1 LSTARL
7 GVDQNKGPEE
17 ELSVTDTEAPTS
29 NKKKSDRWSAGVI
42 PYAEMGY
49 WLPDYEPQDTDV
61 LCAFRITPQPGV
73 PPEEAGAAVAGESST
88 ATWTV
93 VWTDRLTSYDTYQ
106 AKCYRVDAVPN
117 SDNQY
122 IAHIAY
128 HIDLFEEGSIAN
140 LTSSIIGN
148 VFGFKALKALRLEDM
163 RIPLHYIKTFQGPA
177 HGIIMERE
185 YLDKFGRPLLGA
197 TTKPKLGLSAR
208 NYGRVVY
215 EALRGGLD
223 FTKDDEN
230 INSQPF
236 MRWRDRYLYS
246 MEAVNRASAASGEVK
261 GHYLNVTAATME
273 DMYERA
279 TFAKELGTVI
289 IMIDLTIGFT
299 AIQSMAK
306 WARANGCIL
315 HLHRAGYATYARQK
329 NHGVNFRVLAKWMRL
344 AGVDHIHA
352 GTVVGKLEGD
362 PNAIMGYYDTLRLGH
377 IAANPV
383 RGLYFDQEWG
393 SMPGVMPV
401 ASGGIH
407 AGQMH
412 DLLHYLGED
421 VVLQFGGGT
430 IGHPMGI
437 AAGATANRVAVEAM
451 IKARNEGRDY
461 RKEGNDI
468 LKAAAKKSRELD
480 VALTTWGDIS
490 FNYESTDVPD
500 VVETPTSS

>member
-1 LSTARL
+1 M
-7 GVDQNKGPEE
+7 
-17 ELSVTDTEAPTS
+17 
-29 NKKKSDRWSAGVI
+29 SDRWNAGVI

-49 WLPDYEPQDTDV
+49 WQPDYVPKDSDV
-61 LCAFRITPQPGV
+61 LCAFRITPQEGV

-93 VWTDRLTSYDTYQ
+93 VWTDRLTTYDHYQ
-106 AKCYRVDAVPN
+106 AKCYRVEEVP
-117 SDNQY
+117 STRGQF
-122 IAHIAY
+122 IAWIAY
-128 HIDLFEEGSIAN
+128 DLDLFEEGSIAN

-148 VFGFKALKALRLEDM
+148 VFGFKPLKALRLEDM
-163 RIPLHYIKTFQGPA
+163 RIPTHYVKTFQGPA
-177 HGIIMERE
+177 HGIVMERE
-185 YLDKFGRPLLGA
+185 HLNKFGRPLLGA

-236 MRWRDRYLYS
+236 MRWRDRFLFS
-246 MEAVNRASAASGEVK
+246 MEAVNRAQAATGEIK
-261 GHYLNVTAATME
+261 GHYMNVTAGTME
-273 DMYERA
+273 EMYERA
-279 TFAKELGTVI
+279 QFAKDLGSVI
-289 IMIDLTIGFT
+289 IMIDLTIGYT
-299 AIQSMAK
+299 AIQSMSR
-306 WARANGCIL
+306 WARANGMIL
-315 HLHRAGYATYARQK
+315 HLHRAGHGTYTRQK
-329 NHGVNFRVLAKWMRL
+329 NHGVSFRVIAKWMRL

-362 PNAIMGYYDTLRLGH
+362 PNAIAGYYDSLRLNSVP
-377 IAANPV
+377 ADPV
-383 RGLYFDQEWG
+383 KGLYFDQEWA

-412 DLLHYLGED
+412 QLLHYLGED

-437 AAGATANRVAVEAM
+437 SAGAEANRVAVETM
-451 IKARNEGRDY
+451 IKARNEGKDY
-461 RKEGNDI
+461 FKEGEEI
-468 LKAAAKKSRELD
+468 LKKAAKTNHALD
-480 VALTTWGDIS
+480 VALATWGDIS
-490 FNYESTDVPD
+490 FNYESTDSPD
-500 VVETPTSS
+500 VVSTPTPA